1 MDNIELFVKCGDGL
15 LCPITPERAADTDA
29 AIKDG
34 EVPDNAVVIGELVE
48 GVTFIYEDGLYLVVP
63 RVEVTSSNIASV
75 GYHDGKLF
83 VEFRRSG
90 AVYEYRGV
98 PEYVYHELINAESVG
113 KFFHRN
119 IKNAYQAIR
128 RV

>member
-1 MDNIELFVKCGDGL
+1 VNDLQLFVKCGDDV
-15 LCPITPERAADTDA
+15 LCPLTQEHTVDMDA
-29 AIKDG
+29 AIKDS
-34 EVPDNAVVIGELVE
+34 EAPDNAVVVGELVE
-48 GVTFIYEDGLYLVVP
+48 GVAFIYEDKLYLVVP
-63 RVEVTSSNIASV
+63 RVEVGSSNIASV

-83 VEFRRSG
+83 VEFKRSG

-98 PEYVYHELINAESVG
+98 PEDVYQALINAESVG

-119 IKNAYQAIR
+119 VKSVYQTIR